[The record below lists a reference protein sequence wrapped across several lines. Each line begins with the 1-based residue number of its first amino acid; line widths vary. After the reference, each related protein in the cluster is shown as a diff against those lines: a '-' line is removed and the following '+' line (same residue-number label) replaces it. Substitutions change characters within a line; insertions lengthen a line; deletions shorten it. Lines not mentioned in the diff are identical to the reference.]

1 MKEFKL
7 KQIKYKNLLA
17 VGSESITIDLNV
29 AHKTLITGVNGGGK
43 STIIEAITYAL
54 FGKPFRNIKLG
65 QLVNAV
71 NKKDLLVELLMEYNN
86 DSYLIRRG
94 QKPTVFEV
102 IKNGVPLD
110 ATASSKDFQAHFEEM
125 IGMNYNSYKQV
136 VVLGTAGYTPFM
148 GLGTPARRKL
158 VEDLL
163 EVTVLADMDKLNKD
177 EVKRINSELSQVELQ
192 ISHTKTQIQTLEA
205 ADERQKKL
213 SGDNV
218 DRLQKMLDST
228 IEEINAFKDKNFA
241 INEEILTIQLPED
254 VSSELSDCN
263 NKAAQANFSKNSITK
278 VLGLYEKGGDCPTC
292 MQKLS
297 AGGKII
303 DELQRNKVG
312 LETELASLETL
323 KAELTERKAKLLD
336 AKTSIQKLENQI
348 STNTQL
354 AKASAERARKVKAA
368 LAEAKKE
375 FVDNTGE
382 ILGLNKSLNEF
393 IEAKSSLVV
402 EKHRRSLITEMLK
415 DSGIKGAIIKK
426 YIPLFNKQINH
437 YLGLLEADYSFTLDE
452 EFSETIKS
460 RGRESFSYAS
470 FSQGEKGRID
480 LALMFTW
487 RDIAERVSGIR
498 ISCLILD
505 EVFDSC
511 LDAAGIKN
519 ITTILNNMPETNVFI
534 ISHKDHN
541 PSDYGQHI
549 QMKKVGRFT
558 IKA

>member
-110 ATASSKDFQAHFEEM
+110 AAASSKDFQAHFEEM

-177 EVKRINSELSQVELQ
+177 EVKRINSELTQVELQ

-241 INEEILTIQLPED
+241 INEEILAIQLPED

-297 AGGKII
+297 TGGEII
-303 DELQRNKVG
+303 GELQRHKVG
-312 LETELASLETL
+312 LEAELASLETL
-323 KAELTERKAKLLD
+323 KADLTERKAKLLD

-354 AKASAERARKVKAA
+354 AKASAERARKVKGA

-375 FVDNTGE
+375 FVDNAGE
-382 ILGLNKSLNEF
+382 ILGLNKALNEF
-393 IEAKSSLVV
+393 IETKSSLVV

-426 YIPLFNKQINH
+426 YLPLFNKQINH